1 LRGISTHYEILG
13 VSATASA
20 LELKTAYRRL
30 LRQAHPDM
38 GGSAALL
45 DLVNEAYDTLKDP
58 SLRARYDASLR

>member
-1 LRGISTHYEILG
+1 LRGIRTHYEILG

-20 LELKTAYRRL
+20 QELKTAYRRL
-30 LRQAHPDM
+30 LRQAHPDL

-58 SLRARYDASLR
+58 SQRARCD

>member
-1 LRGISTHYEILG
+1 LRGIRTHYEMLG

-20 LELKTAYRRL
+20 QELKTAYRRL

-45 DLVNEAYDTLKDP
+45 DL
-58 SLRARYDASLR
+58 S